1 MSVEGKG
8 FFNNEAITFTLPE
21 GWNLVAM
28 AEPSTVP
35 GAEDV
40 AATVKEAINNP
51 VAMEKLDT
59 LFPLKNPKVAIIVD
73 DQTRPTPAYQVLMPL
88 VEVLAGLGVKDDDID
103 IVMGRGT
110 HKVADEPTI
119 RQKIGDEAYERFRF
133 TMHDPDD
140 ESKLTYMGTTSR
152 GNEVYINS
160 VVAGA
165 GLVIAIG
172 LSNPHYF
179 AGYGGGPKII
189 LPGVSRRE
197 TIAYNHHMI
206 SDPNT
211 VADIMKG
218 NCIWEDMLEAARIAK
233 LAMKIDVVLNQ
244 DQAIYKVF
252 AGEVEAAQA
261 AAVEALKEIYG
272 VQVPKMSD
280 VTIASGFPLET
291 NMIQSGK
298 ALLNADM
305 ITKKGGIVVLVSACS
320 EGPGP
325 MYYETLS
332 ERPAPETVIE
342 WVGTGKASPT
352 GGPMAARI
360 RELLKSKKLI
370 IVTDGVSPEQ
380 LADMEMIHAPTVE
393 KALEIA
399 AVDHPNAEVTI
410 LPVGGSTLPILPQ

>member
-8 FFNNEAITFTLPE
+8 FFKNKAITFTLPE
-21 GWNLVAM
+21 GWDLLAM
-28 AEPSTVP
+28 AEPTTVP

-40 AATVKEAINNP
+40 AAVVKEAIDNP

-59 LFPLKNPKVAIIVD
+59 LFPLENRKVAIIVD

-88 VEVLAGLGVKDDDID
+88 IEILASLGVKDDDID

-119 RQKIGDEAYERFRF
+119 RGKIGDEAYERFRF

-140 ESKLTYMGTTSR
+140 ASKLTYMGTTSR
-152 GNEVYINS
+152 GNRVRINS

-179 AGYGGGPKII
+179 AGFGGGPKIM
-189 LPGVSRRE
+189 LPGVSSRE

-206 SDPNT
+206 SDPKT
-211 VADIMKG
+211 VPDVLEG
-218 NCIWEDMLEAARIAK
+218 NPIWEDMLEAARIAK
-233 LAMKIDVVLNQ
+233 LTMKIDVVMNQ

-261 AAVEALKEIYG
+261 AAVKALKEVYG
-272 VQVPKMSD
+272 VPVPKMSD
-280 VTIASGFPLET
+280 VTIASGYPLET

-305 ITKKGGIVVLVSACS
+305 VTKKGGVVILISACS
-320 EGPGP
+320 EGAGP

-332 ERPAPETVIE
+332 ERPDPETVIE
-342 WVGTGKASPT
+342 WIGTGKASPT
-352 GGPMAARI
+352 GGPMAARV
-360 RELLKSKKLI
+360 RELLKTKKLI
-370 IVTDGVSPEQ
+370 IVTDGVSSEQ
-380 LADMEMIHAPTVE
+380 LTDMEMTHAPTVE
-393 KALEIA
+393 AAMEIA
-399 AVDHPNAEVTI
+399 AIDHPNAEVTI
-410 LPVGGSTLPILPQ
+410 LPVGGSTLPILP